1 MEQVTR
7 TTAVDDEIDGKIV
20 DNLRT
25 NLTKIDSAMP
35 SILPSV
41 QQPPG

>member
-1 MEQVTR
+1 MR
-7 TTAVDDEIDGKIV
+7 TTAVDDEIDRNMV

-25 NLTKIDSAMP
+25 DLTKIDSAMP

-41 QQPPG
+41 YQPPGE